1 MAELKATF
9 SSLSVICIFDV
20 SKPVLVSGDAS
31 PVGLEAVLINGP
43 ASSLLF
49 HNFNTNAKR
58 LLSN

>member
-43 ASSLLF
+43 SIPQL
-49 HNFNTNAKR
+49 
-58 LLSN
+58 